1 MDRLLV
7 IFITYLKKLD
17 KLIVLICIVG
27 LIILNYMYGYVME
40 NKSSSFFINVE
51 SSDPISRDYNL
62 DINYYLL
69 YDDII
74 IDNITEKYNVKY
86 DPFSQYEIVMGRD
99 VRNDFEVLVSSKYK
113 TLLNRNI
120 FIKIDDETY
129 YFKVVGIYHSDGF
142 ITDNNLYINEK
153 TRNII
158 RQRNFNSK
166 YPYHYLFE
174 VDNLK
179 ELNNNLD
186 LLVNHDYEIYVG
198 PSNSLVK
205 LEEFSSR
212 IDAIILADVILLT
225 ITFIFIIYDVCEGN

>member
-1 MDRLLV
+1 
-7 IFITYLKKLD
+7 
-17 KLIVLICIVG
+17 
-27 LIILNYMYGYVME
+27 MYGYVMK

-51 SSDPISRDYNL
+51 SSDPISRDSNL

-74 IDNITEKYNVKY
+74 IDDITAKYNINY
-86 DPFSQYEIVMGRD
+86 NPFGQYEIVMGRD
-99 VRNDFEVLVSSKYK
+99 ILNDFEILVSSKYK
-113 TLLNRNI
+113 ELLNRNI

-142 ITDNNLYINEK
+142 KTDNNLYINER

-158 RQRNFNSK
+158 RQRNLNLK

-174 VDNLK
+174 VDDLK

-186 LLVNHDYEIYVG
+186 FLVNQGYEVYVG

-212 IDAIILADVILLT
+212 IDAIILAEVILLT